1 MRWPAQAASDEPS
14 SSPSSS
20 KSAKPDDSPPSSD
33 ATPSVLVEA
42 LILNT
47 RAQLELV
54 AAIRELIEYGASQA
68 QAGEESGEEWPTVG
82 LDGTPIRRS

>member
-14 SSPSSS
+14 SSPSTS
-20 KSAKPDDSPPSSD
+20 KSARPDDSPPSSD

-54 AAIRELIEYGASQA
+54 AAIRELIEYGTSQ
-68 QAGEESGEEWPTVG
+68 QGGEGESEEFPTLG
-82 LDGTPIRRS
+82 LDGQPIRRS

>member
-1 MRWPAQAASDEPS
+1 M
-14 SSPSSS
+14 
-20 KSAKPDDSPPSSD
+20 
-33 ATPSVLVEA
+33 LVEA

-82 LDGTPIRRS
+82 LDGIPIRRS